1 MHTKWVWQANI
12 GRRRLGRRF
21 SDKDETGSI
30 ADEANGSCRSRV
42 VSATSVTPFTDRP
55 TDPPTNVSGV
65 TSHRQPRQCR
75 GPRGP
80 KR

>member
-30 ADEANGSCRSRV
+30 ADEADERQLQKQSRLCD
-42 VSATSVTPFTDRP
+42 VSHTIYRPTHRP
-55 TDPPTNVSGV
+55 TDQ
-65 TSHRQPRQCR
+65 RQWRN
-75 GPRGP
+75 
-80 KR
+80 